1 MLRSGFILSVGGPA
15 ALLTMLVHPILQRE
29 ADLRSPPGTAVT
41 RQAPASVTPAV
52 ILAPIG
58 ATKAEGTTLHFRTAL
73 SIERRAPITSP
84 DQNSAMTDKP
94 VLKPRRTMRDGCEG
108 AISSLAGPEAR
119 RMIPGRCIA

>member
-29 ADLRSPPGTAVT
+29 ADLRSPPGATVT
-41 RQAPASVTPAV
+41 QHAPATVAPA
-52 ILAPIG
+52 IFLAPMG
-58 ATKAEGTTLHFRTAL
+58 ATKAGGTTLRVSTAL
-73 SIERRAPITSP
+73 SVQRRAPGTAS
-84 DQNSAMTDKP
+84 DQNSALTDKP
-94 VLKPRRTMRDGCEG
+94 VMKPRRTMRDGCEG

>member
-1 MLRSGFILSVGGPA
+1 MLRSGLILSVGGPA

-29 ADLRSPPGTAVT
+29 ADLRSPPSVIA
-41 RQAPASVTPAV
+41 RQAPVTVSPAI
-52 ILAPIG
+52 ILAPYG
-58 ATKAEGTTLHFRTAL
+58 LNKAEGMAIRFSTAL
-73 SIERRAPITSP
+73 SVERRAPGMSSGQ
-84 DQNSAMTDKP
+84 DSALTDKP

>member
-15 ALLTMLVHPILQRE
+15 ALMTMLVHPILQRE
-29 ADLRSPPGTAVT
+29 ADLRSLPVT
-41 RQAPASVTPAV
+41 TVTQQAPASVARA
-52 ILAPIG
+52 IFLAPVG
-58 ATKAEGTTLHFRTAL
+58 ATKAGGTTLRVSTAL
-73 SIERRAPITSP
+73 SVERRTPAAAS

-94 VLKPRRTMRDGCEG
+94 VMKPRRTMRDGCEG

>member
-29 ADLRSPPGTAVT
+29 ADLRSAPGTTVT
-41 RQAPASVTPAV
+41 QQAPVSVAPAIFLTPM
-52 ILAPIG
+52 G
-58 ATKAEGTTLHFRTAL
+58 ATKDGGTTLRVSTAL
-73 SIERRAPITSP
+73 SVERRAPGTPS
-84 DQNSAMTDKP
+84 DQNSALTDKP
-94 VLKPRRTMRDGCEG
+94 VMKPRRTMRDGCEG